1 MSIQFKKLKWG
12 VCCGSDNVEVD
23 GHDTLEGRCNGHMI
37 SVDGKVAMV
46 EKVQGALS
54 ATVGVTEFTDEVQSR
69 KAIYKLET
77 EGYIEIAGRVFQAE

>member
-46 EKVQGALS
+46 EKV
-54 ATVGVTEFTDEVQSR
+54 
-69 KAIYKLET
+69 
-77 EGYIEIAGRVFQAE
+77 